1 MACIQTAQLNEGE
14 WEMREGNK
22 NDERRTRQMFSRSTT
37 RQSWVSGASDQVFLF
52 VCVCVCVCFVCMCC
66 RVRMERN
73 LRQYH
78 TIRPDSTL
86 DWTVDSLL
94 HGCLPCPMHACM
106 VWYQCVSANVHK
118 CGRRQFFYIILP
130 FASGN
135 ICKLHHCLLVHM
147 IQTSFSFSALL
158 QVLHNSRSRSFYDQ
172 SQV

>member
-1 MACIQTAQLNEGE
+1 MKANERWG
-14 WEMREGNK
+14 REIIK
-22 NDERRTRQMFSRSTT
+22 TT
-37 RQSWVSGASDQVFLF
+37 RDEHGKCSPARQLASLESAEPVTKSFL
-52 VCVCVCVCFVCMCC
+52 CVCFVCMCC